1 MLIFATALWRV
12 KDRWEGS
19 NILKIFIK
27 TMEDIIAF
35 PLILSILAAY
45 YRTIDPKKK
54 NYILTFA
61 IIIGLISSLISTY
74 IRNIPNYINRANLD
88 FYSLIPVLIS
98 CVILLILII
107 FEKRLKVKSE
117 LGFEN
122 TFSSMLAI
130 YTASSFFTYMPI
142 FFQRIDS
149 FVYYG
154 ESAVST
160 AVLFRVI
167 GFVLAILMFILSIIA
182 IYKTGMKLQAT
193 QLKSILLFGLIIRM
207 LPQLNSVMLRL
218 YALGVIPKNPNLF
231 AFMSTMD
238 NYKQYFDFVLMGL
251 LIIAPIILWM
261 QNIKIVEA
269 YSNKAQ
275 LRKIVYNMRQRRH
288 LAQFFIFIM
297 IMNILSLSVI
307 KTYANREVPLSAP
320 EEYVVEQGHIEI
332 GLDTLEDENL
342 HRYAYHAKDGK
353 EVRFIAIKKAEG
365 AYGLGLDACEICGP
379 SGYFE
384 RNDEVVCKLCD
395 VVMNKGTIGFKGG
408 CNPIPFEYKVHDG
421 KIKID
426 VNTLEELS
434 YVFK

>member
-1 MLIFATALWRV
+1 M

-19 NILKIFIK
+19 HILKIFIK

-35 PLILSILAAY
+35 PLILSILSAY

-54 NYILTFA
+54 RYVLTA
-61 IIIGLISSLISTY
+61 SIIIGLISSLISTY

-88 FYSLIPVLIS
+88 FYSLIPVLVS

-107 FEKRLKVKSE
+107 FKKNLIPKSE

-122 TFSSMLAI
+122 TFSLIFGI
-130 YTASSFFTYMPI
+130 YIASSFFAYMPI

-154 ESAVST
+154 ESMVST

-167 GFVLAILMFILSIIA
+167 GFILAILMLILSIAA
-182 IYKTGMKLQAT
+182 IYNTGMKLKAA
-193 QLKSILLFGLIIRM
+193 QLKNILLIALIIRM
-207 LPQLNSVMLRL
+207 IPQLNSVLLRL
-218 YALGVIPKNPNLF
+218 YALGAIAKNPKLF
-231 AFMSTMD
+231 AFMSGMD
-238 NYKQYFDFVLMGL
+238 NYKQYCDFILMGV
-251 LIIAPIILWM
+251 LIIAPLILWL
-261 QNIKIVEA
+261 QNIKIVET
-269 YSNKAQ
+269 YSNKAE
-275 LRKIVYNMRQRRH
+275 LRKIVYNMKKRRQ
-288 LAQFFIFIM
+288 LAGFFIFIM
-297 IMNILSLSVI
+297 IMNILSLSII

-320 EEYVVEQGHIEI
+320 EEYSIVNGHIEI
-332 GLDTLEDENL
+332 DLDTVEDGRL
-342 HRYAYHAKDGK
+342 HRYAYNTKDGK
-353 EVRFIAIKKAEG
+353 ELRFIVIKKAQG
-365 AYGLGLDACEICGP
+365 SYGLGLDACEICGP

-384 RNDEVVCKLCD
+384 RNDEVLCKLCD
-395 VVMNKGTIGFKGG
+395 VVMNKGTIGFKGS
-408 CNPIPFEYKVHDG
+408 CNPIPFEYKIHDG